1 MPLFGSR
8 LKVRRADIH
17 LHELIAAITAFL
29 DRKPYGLLRDFDPQN
44 NLHTVRASIADQ
56 PDPAIASIVGDI
68 LHNLRAALDHLA
80 VDLTREGFRLKG
92 ERMSRTAFDEAG
104 FPVYA
109 NRALFETSGSKKI
122 KNWPP
127 VAQTLIAELEPF
139 KDGGHEWSTDL
150 WCLHQL
156 DILDKH
162 KMLVP
167 AASLAYDL
175 SWSTGPTEAALKE
188 KGFWNSGP
196 FRLAAYNERT
206 FPAKDGDVIV
216 AIESADPD
224 FQFNL
229 GANFE
234 VAFGT
239 EQVLDGEPVLIT
251 LQRLGRVVDSI
262 IETMAAKVFSTPQ
275 HNRNYGDTELR

>member
-1 MPLFGSR
+1 M
-8 LKVRRADIH
+8 H

-29 DRKPYGLLRDFDPQN
+29 DRKPYGLMRDFDPQH
-44 NLHTVRASIADQ
+44 NLHTARASIAEQ
-56 PDPAIASIVGDI
+56 PDPAIASIIGDI

-80 VDLTREGFRLKG
+80 VDLTREGLRLEGK
-92 ERMSRTAFDEAG
+92 EMSRTAFGEAAFPINADKAG
-104 FPVYA
+104 F
-109 NRALFETSGSKKI
+109 ETNGSKKI

-139 KDGGHEWSTDL
+139 KGGGHEWSADL

-167 AASLAYDL
+167 AASLASDL
-175 SWSTGPTEAALKE
+175 SWSIGTTEAVLEE

-234 VAFGT
+234 VVFGT

-251 LQRLGRVVDSI
+251 LQRIGRMVDSI
-262 IETMAAKVFSTPQ
+262 IETMALKVFAN
-275 HNRNYGDTELR
+275 H